1 MNEKETLFKVLEL
14 IILEP
19 LFQNVLK
26 FESSAAYAYFMKCP
40 DTRKAYQALQ
50 VFVIGTAL
58 EMIQI
63 YLNNST
69 HRIVSINL
77 STSVQL
83 WLGNYCSKKLV
94 TEIIIIK
101 FTLPEDIVSWK
112 CFMGFNRPA
121 YQDIDYRD
129 LLNKACYPKEIYNHE
144 YKG

>member
-19 LFQNVLK
+19 LFQKVLK

-40 DTRKAYQALQ
+40 DTHKAYQALQ

-69 HRIVSINL
+69 LKTVEGFFEFFPKCNISINF
-77 STSVQL
+77 STSIQL
-83 WLGNYCSKKLV
+83 RLRNYCSKNLV
-94 TEIIIIK
+94 AEVLVIK
-101 FTLPEDIVSWK
+101 FTRQEGIVSWK
-112 CFMGFNRPA
+112 CFMGLIIQFIKKLIIGA
-121 YQDIDYRD
+121 Y
-129 LLNKACYPKEIYNHE
+129 
-144 YKG
+144 